1 MKKDIYN
8 DHTYLANN
16 PTWHAED
23 AEFKVKRIEK
33 LLNNHPIPFKRVCEV
48 GCGSGEILALLQKR
62 FPDTDSWT
70 GYEIS
75 EDALNIAAKKSGP
88 GLKFVLK
95 DIGLEDPDI
104 YFDLMLVIDVIE
116 HLDNYFAFLDTI
128 NRRSK
133 YFIFHIPL
141 DMCVWSLLREGILIE
156 SKQRV
161 GHIHNF
167 TEDFIKSILHDHG
180 FRIVSQIYTEPVSKV
195 KSFKQTIIDRARK
208 ILFRISPRFCTK
220 TLGGYSIMLLAES
233 TST

>member
-8 DHTYLANN
+8 DHSYLSNN

-33 LLNNHPIPFKRVCEV
+33 LLNNYPIPFKRVCEV

-62 FPDTDSWT
+62 FPDANSWI

-75 EDALNIAAKKSGP
+75 EDALSIAAKKANP
-88 GLKFVLK
+88 GLKFILK
-95 DIGLEDPDI
+95 DIGLEEQEVT
-104 YFDLMLVIDVIE
+104 YDLMLVIDVIE

-128 NRRSK
+128 NQRSK

-141 DMCVWSLLREGILIE
+141 DMYVWSLIREGILIE
-156 SKQRV
+156 SKKRV

-167 TEDFIKSILHDHG
+167 TEDFIKSILQDHG
-180 FRIVSQIYTEPVSKV
+180 FRIISQIYTEPVAKV
-195 KSFKQTIIDRARK
+195 KSFKQTIVNGARK
-208 ILFRISPRFCTK
+208 ILFRINPRFCTK

-233 TST
+233 IST